1 MEEYDVVVIGAGHA
15 GVEAALA
22 TAKQGFKTLL
32 LGINLDNVAWTPCN
46 PAVGGPAK
54 GIIAREVDAMGGAMA
69 KITDVAM
76 INIRVL
82 NTSKGLAV
90 QALRAQVDKY
100 LYSKTAKQ
108 ILMEQKNLTLRQGVA
123 TDLIVE
129 KGKVAAVGT
138 SLGILYKCKVAIITT
153 GTFLGGKIFIG
164 PNSMP
169 AGRLGEP
176 PAEGLTESL
185 RKYGIN
191 MKRFKTG
198 TPPRVLKSSIDF
210 SNLEKQETADEPLA
224 FSYSDDPKILPKNYP
239 CFITRTSNVTHD
251 IIREN
256 LHFSP
261 MYGDVKLIHSVGPRY
276 CPSIE
281 DKVVKFPNRDSHQ
294 LIVEPEGIDSM
305 EYYINGFSTSLPYDV
320 QVRMLHTL
328 PGFDHAVIIRPAYAV
343 EYDYADP
350 TQLYPTLESK
360 MVENLY
366 FAGQVNGTSGYEEA
380 AGQGIMAG
388 LNAGLKLKGEDQIVL
403 GRHESYTGVMIDD
416 LVFKGVDEPYRMLT
430 SRAEYRLLLRDDNAH
445 LRLAKYGYKG
455 GIVDKDFYERVLKI
469 EKGVNEAIERFK
481 TVKIKIS
488 KDFKNL
494 DIQKTLSLF
503 ELLKIP
509 GVSYS
514 DIVEFDPHPIA
525 DAELIKEVEIEV
537 RYGGYIS
544 KEIQEAQKLSKLDK
558 IRIPLDF
565 DFSKVV
571 GISTESKQKLIKM
584 KPMTLGQA
592 ARIQGVTPSDL
603 FLLSSKIKG

>member
-1 MEEYDVVVIGAGHA
+1 MEEYDVVVVGAGHA
-15 GVEAALA
+15 GIEAALA
-22 TAKQGFKTLL
+22 SAKQGLRTLL

-46 PAVGGPAK
+46 PAIGGPAK
-54 GIIAREVDAMGGAMA
+54 GIIAREVDALGGVMA

-108 ILMEQKNLTLRQGVA
+108 ILMQEKNLTLRQGIA
-123 TDLIVE
+123 TQLIV
-129 KGKVAAVGT
+129 KDGKVDGIGT
-138 SLGILYKCKVAIITT
+138 SLGIFYKCKSAIITT
-153 GTFLGGKIFIG
+153 GTFLGGRIFIG

-176 PAEGLTESL
+176 SAEGLTESL
-185 RKYGIN
+185 RSYGID

-198 TPPRVLKSSIDF
+198 TPPRVLKTSIDF
-210 SNLEKQETADEPLA
+210 SNLERQDTSDKPLSFSYFDEPRTLA
-224 FSYSDDPKILPKNYP
+224 KTHP
-239 CFITRTSNVTHD
+239 CFITRTNTTTHD

-261 MYGDVKLIHSVGPRY
+261 MYGDIKLIHSVGPRY

-294 LIVEPEGIDSM
+294 LFVEPEGIDSM
-305 EYYINGFSTSLPYDV
+305 EYYINGFSTSLPYDT

-328 PGFDHAVIIRPAYAV
+328 PGFEHAVIVRPAYAV

-360 MVENLY
+360 VVENLY

-380 AGQGIMAG
+380 AGQGIIAG
-388 LNAGLKLKGEDQIVL
+388 LNAGLKLRGEEQIVL
-403 GRHESYTGVMIDD
+403 GRYEAYIGVMIDD

-430 SRAEYRLLLRDDNAH
+430 SRAEYRLLLRDDNAQF
-445 LRLAKYGYKG
+445 RLTKYGYKAG
-455 GIVDKDFYERVLKI
+455 LIDKSTYERVLRV
-469 EKGVNEAIERFK
+469 EKEINESIERLQK
-481 TVKIKIS
+481 TKVKIS
-488 KDFKNL
+488 KFKDFTI
-494 DIQKTLSLF
+494 DKTISLF
-503 ELLKIP
+503 DLLKIP
-509 GVSYS
+509 NVSYK
-514 DIVEFDPHPIA
+514 DIMSFDPLPLS
-525 DAELIKEVEIEV
+525 DPQVIKEVEIEAH
-537 RYGGYIS
+537 YGGYIS

-558 IRIPLDF
+558 IRIPPDF
-565 DFSKVV
+565 DFSTVI
-571 GISTESKQKLIKM
+571 GISTEARQKLIKA
-584 KPMTLGQA
+584 KPSTLGQA

-603 FLLSSKIKG
+603 FLLSSKMKG

>member
-1 MEEYDVVVIGAGHA
+1 MEEYDVVVVGSGHA

-22 TAKQGFKTLL
+22 SAKQGLKTLL
-32 LGINLDNVAWTPCN
+32 LGINLDNIAWTPCN
-46 PAVGGPAK
+46 PAIGGPAK
-54 GIIAREVDAMGGAMA
+54 GIIAREVDALGGAMA

-82 NTSKGLAV
+82 NTSKGPAV

-108 ILMEQKNLTLRQGVA
+108 ILMEEKNLTLRQGVA
-123 TDLIVE
+123 TRLVVE
-129 KGKVAAVGT
+129 DGKVAGIET
-138 SLGILYKCKVAIITT
+138 SLGIFYKCKCAIITT
-153 GTFLGGKIFIG
+153 GTFLGGRIFIG

-176 PAEGLTESL
+176 AAEGLTESL
-185 RKYGIN
+185 RSYGIN

-210 SNLEKQETADEPLA
+210 SILERQDTSDEPLA
-224 FSYSDDPKILPKNYP
+224 FSYSDEPRVLPKTHP
-239 CFITRTSNVTHD
+239 CFITRTNTQTHD
-251 IIREN
+251 IIRAN

-281 DKVVKFPNRDSHQ
+281 DKVVKFPDKDSHQ
-294 LIVEPEGIDSM
+294 LFVEPEGIDSM
-305 EYYINGFSTSLPYDV
+305 EYYINGFSTSLPYDA

-360 MVENLY
+360 VIENLY

-380 AGQGIMAG
+380 AGQGMMAG

-403 GRHESYTGVMIDD
+403 GRHEAYIGVMIDD

-430 SRAEYRLLLRDDNAH
+430 SRAEYRLLLRDDNAQF
-445 LRLAKYGYKG
+445 RLTKYGYRA
-455 GIVDKDFYERVLKI
+455 GIVDKSTYEKVLRVEKEIKDAI
-469 EKGVNEAIERFK
+469 EKLQKTKVRVSRFK
-481 TVKIKIS
+481 ELTLDKTIS
-488 KDFKNL
+488 LYD
-494 DIQKTLSLF
+494 
-503 ELLKIP
+503 LLKMP
-509 GVSYS
+509 NVSYS
-514 DIVEFDPHPIA
+514 DIAMFDTHPLE
-525 DAELIKEVEIEV
+525 DPQVIKEVEIEAH
-537 RYGGYIS
+537 YGGYIS

-558 IRIPLDF
+558 IRIPDNF
-565 DFSKVV
+565 DFSSVV
-571 GISTESKQKLIKM
+571 GISTESKQKLMKM
-584 KPMTLGQA
+584 RPSTLGQA

-603 FLLSSKIKG
+603 FLLSAKIKE

>member
-1 MEEYDVVVIGAGHA
+1 MEEYDVVVVGSGHA

-22 TAKQGFKTLL
+22 SAKQGLKTLL

-46 PAVGGPAK
+46 PAIGGPAK
-54 GIIAREVDAMGGAMA
+54 GIIAREVDALGGAMA
-69 KITDVAM
+69 RITDVAM

-82 NTSKGLAV
+82 NTSKGPAV

-108 ILMEQKNLTLRQGVA
+108 ILMEEKNLTLRQGVA
-123 TDLIVE
+123 TRLVVE
-129 KGKVAAVGT
+129 NGKVAGVET
-138 SLGILYKCKVAIITT
+138 SLGIFYRCKSAIVTT
-153 GTFLGGKIFIG
+153 GTFLGGRIFIG

-176 PAEGLTESL
+176 SAEGLTDSL
-185 RKYGIN
+185 RSYGIN

-210 SNLEKQETADEPLA
+210 SILERQDTSDEPLA
-224 FSYSDDPKILPKNYP
+224 FSYSDEPRVLPKTHP
-239 CFITRTSNVTHD
+239 CFITRTNTVTHD

-261 MYGDVKLIHSVGPRY
+261 MYGEVKLIHSVGPRY

-281 DKVVKFPNRDSHQ
+281 DKVVKFPDKDSHQ
-294 LIVEPEGIDSM
+294 LFVEPEGIDSM
-305 EYYINGFSTSLPYDV
+305 EYYINGFSTSLPYDA

-328 PGFDHAVIIRPAYAV
+328 PGFDHAIIIRPAYAV

-360 MVENLY
+360 VVENLY

-380 AGQGIMAG
+380 AGQGIIAG

-403 GRHESYTGVMIDD
+403 GRHEAYIGVMIDD

-430 SRAEYRLLLRDDNAH
+430 SRAEYRLLLRDDNAQF
-445 LRLAKYGYKG
+445 RLTKYGYRA
-455 GIVDKDFYERVLKI
+455 GIVDKSTYEKVLRL
-469 EKGVNEAIERFK
+469 EKEIKEAIERLQKTKVKVSKFK
-481 TVKIKIS
+481 ELTI
-488 KDFKNL
+488 DR
-494 DIQKTLSLF
+494 TLSLYD
-503 ELLKIP
+503 LLKMP
-509 GVSYS
+509 NVSYS
-514 DIVEFDPHPIA
+514 DIVMFDTSPLEDPRV
-525 DAELIKEVEIEV
+525 IKEVEIEAH
-537 RYGGYIS
+537 YGGYIS

-558 IRIPLDF
+558 IRIPRDF
-565 DFSKVV
+565 DFSSVV
-571 GISTESKQKLIKM
+571 GISTESKQKLM
-584 KPMTLGQA
+584 KIRPSTLGQA

-603 FLLSSKIKG
+603 FLLSSKIKE

>member
-1 MEEYDVVVIGAGHA
+1 MEEYDVVVVGSGHA

-22 TAKQGFKTLL
+22 SAKQGLKTLL

-46 PAVGGPAK
+46 PAIGGPAK
-54 GIIAREVDAMGGAMA
+54 GIIAREVDALGGAMA

-82 NTSKGLAV
+82 NTSKGPAV

-100 LYSKTAKQ
+100 LYSKTAKKL
-108 ILMEQKNLTLRQGVA
+108 LMEEKHLTLRQGVA
-123 TDLIVE
+123 TRLIVE
-129 KGKVAAVGT
+129 NGKVAGVET
-138 SLGILYKCKVAIITT
+138 SLGMFYKCKSAIITT
-153 GTFLGGKIFIG
+153 GTFLGGRIFIG

-176 PAEGLTESL
+176 SAEGLTESL
-185 RKYGIN
+185 RSYGIN

-210 SNLEKQETADEPLA
+210 SILERQDTSDEPLS
-224 FSYSDDPKILPKNYP
+224 FSYSDEPRVLPKTHP
-239 CFITRTSNVTHD
+239 CFITRTNETTHD

-281 DKVVKFPNRDSHQ
+281 DKVVKFPDKDSHQ
-294 LIVEPEGIDSM
+294 LFVEPEGIDSM
-305 EYYINGFSTSLPYDV
+305 EYYINGFSTSLPYDA

-360 MVENLY
+360 VIENLY

-380 AGQGIMAG
+380 AGQGMMAG

-403 GRHESYTGVMIDD
+403 GRHEAYIGVMIDD

-430 SRAEYRLLLRDDNAH
+430 SRAEYRLLLRDGNAQF
-445 LRLAKYGYKG
+445 RLTKYGYRA
-455 GIVDKDFYERVLKI
+455 GIVDKSTYEKVLRTEREIKD
-469 EKGVNEAIERFK
+469 AIERLQ
-481 TVKIKIS
+481 KIKIKVS
-488 KDFKNL
+488 KFKELTL
-494 DIQKTLSLF
+494 DKTLSLYD
-503 ELLKIP
+503 LLKMP
-509 GVSYS
+509 NVSYS
-514 DIVEFDPHPIA
+514 DIAMFDTSPLEDPQVIR
-525 DAELIKEVEIEV
+525 EVEIEV
-537 RYGGYIS
+537 HYGGYIS

-558 IRIPLDF
+558 IKIPHDF
-565 DFSKVV
+565 DFSSVV
-571 GISTESKQKLIKM
+571 GISTESKQKLMKM
-584 KPMTLGQA
+584 RPATLGQA

-603 FLLSSKIKG
+603 FLLSSKIKE